1 MTSIEAARLPAGV
14 EDAVVNRRQLAT
26 AFGVSENTID
36 RWVGQGMPVL
46 EAGSNGR
53 SYQFQ
58 LSACWSWRER
68 QKSAEQAASDQAEHA
83 VRQLRLALLGGG
95 GTGTGDDQARALSPK
110 ERAAIYEAE
119 IAYTRLARERGDL
132 VPVGQV
138 VETFEQVF
146 GLVRAAIL
154 DMPDRL
160 ARELALDGGQVER
173 VVRIGDEILA
183 AMVEAA
189 RQFADEP
196 AREREPA

>member
-68 QKSAEQAASDQAEHA
+68 QKSAEQEANDKAEHA
-83 VRQLRLALLGGG
+83 VRQLRLALLGGTSG
-95 GTGTGDDQARALSPK
+95 GGDDQARALSPK

-119 IAYTRLARERGDL
+119 IAYTRLLRERGEL
-132 VPVGQV
+132 IPVGEV
-138 VETFEQVF
+138 VETFEGVF

-160 ARELALDGGQVER
+160 AREIALDGGQVER

-189 RQFADEP
+189 RRFAEEP
-196 AREREPA
+196 ARERETA